1 MRKRF
6 LALVAVLLVVVLQN
20 LAGEASDTWGAQAA
34 RTAVNPTVSE
44 MLRYA
49 AEDEFLARAEYEAV
63 MKKFGEQRPFSNII
77 RAEENHIAW
86 LKDAFAARKLVIPAD
101 KAFSYVII
109 PLSIEAAL
117 KAGVQAEIDNI
128 GMYESFLDSEE
139 LAKREN
145 SSVRDLFI
153 RLRDASKN
161 HLRAFQ
167 NGLR

>member
-1 MRKRF
+1 MKKRL
-6 LALVAVLLVVVLQN
+6 LALAAVLIVAVLPN
-20 LAGEASDTWGAQAA
+20 LAGDASDTWGAQAA
-34 RTAVNPTVSE
+34 RAAVNPTVSE

-49 AEDEFLARAEYEAV
+49 AEDEFLARAEYEAI

-77 RAEENHIAW
+77 KAEENHIAW
-86 LKDAFAARKLVIPAD
+86 LKSAFAARKLVMPAD
-101 KAFSYVII
+101 KAFPYVII

-161 HLRAFQ
+161 HLTAFQ
-167 NGLR
+167 NGSR